1 MKTRAYTAAFLAAAA
16 TLLPG
21 CATTVSGTAAAPADR
36 AVASAPVEM
45 QAAPMGSGQDSVE
58 VPLESLVRSTVRS
71 TSLFWQTQG
80 VDVEAEAVP
89 VTGALTCA
97 SWRDTSGAAGAV
109 LCETTALPLVK
120 YQITKMESERAQG
133 GDLAVRITMAHEV
146 GHAAQVVGGFTTAKE
161 DLVNAELAA
170 DCASGA
176 ALADAGVNRADAK
189 SAIPATALGKKNPGS
204 PLTPTQRVTAFFAGF
219 DGTVD
224 PLACFDYTG

>member
-36 AVASAPVEM
+36 AVASAPVE
-45 QAAPMGSGQDSVE
+45 QQAAAPMGSAQDAVE
-58 VPLESLVRSTVRS
+58 VPLDSLVRSAVR
-71 TSLFWQTQG
+71 TSALFWQTQG
-80 VDVEAEAVP
+80 VNVDVEPSRVDGELACAGSTAP
-89 VTGALTCA
+89 GSSAIFCATTTFDLIKYDPALLNQ
-97 SWRDTSGAAGAV
+97 R
-109 LCETTALPLVK
+109 
-120 YQITKMESERAQG
+120 RADG

-146 GHAAQVVGGFTTAKE
+146 GHAAQETEGLRNSYPSRETK
-161 DLVNAELAA
+161 ELAA

-176 ALADAGVNRADAK
+176 ALADAGVARTDAEA
-189 SAIPATALGKKNPGS
+189 AIPATALGKKSKGS
-204 PLTPTQRVTAFFAGF
+204 SLTPEQRTTAFFAGF